1 MKIGV
6 LTQYWPSSVQPWAG
20 HSAYQTVR
28 VLAQRHDVRVFYPE
42 SRYPRLLTPRSRTHA
57 ALDPAWQPAGVAT
70 EYIPY
75 GTLPWI
81 GRPLNGWS
89 IARRLRARIAAWK
102 PDVLLSYVV
111 YPDGDAAVRVARGLG
126 LPSVLV
132 AIGSDLNRIP
142 GRLVER
148 HTRRTLR
155 EATFTTTVS
164 GDLAHTAVRLGS
176 APERTVAILNG
187 CDTTVF
193 HPRDRN
199 AAREALGVP
208 ADQKAIVYVGRLDL
222 RKGLAE
228 LVDATAQL
236 RPTDPQTHTYL
247 VGDGPDRPA
256 LEERIRQH
264 KLNDAVHFV
273 PAVRTDGV
281 AQWMAA
287 ADLVT
292 LPSYKEGCPNVVIE
306 ALAAGR
312 PVVATNVGGIP
323 ELMDDTSG
331 RLVPPQDVPALAA
344 ALEDVLGRP
353 WSAEELAAQHSRSWA
368 DVAAD
373 LESVLVRA
381 RLTA

>member
-1 MKIGV
+1 MKIAV

-57 ALDPAWQPAGVAT
+57 ALNADWQPAGVAT

-75 GTLPWI
+75 PTLPWI
-81 GRPLNGWS
+81 GRPLNGWM
-89 IARRLRARIAAWK
+89 IARHLRERVRAWK
-102 PDVLLSYVV
+102 PDVVLSYVV
-111 YPDGDAAVRVARGLG
+111 YPDGYAAVRVAQHIGA
-126 LPSVLV
+126 PSVLV

-148 HTRRTLR
+148 HTRRALL
-155 EATFTTTVS
+155 EATVTTTVS
-164 GDLAHTAVRLGS
+164 GDLARTAVRLG
-176 APERTVAILNG
+176 APGNRTVPILNG
-187 CDTTVF
+187 CDTGVF
-193 HPRDRN
+193 HPRPRE
-199 AAREALGVP
+199 AAREALNIAQDEKVV
-208 ADQKAIVYVGRLDL
+208 VYVGRLDL

-228 LVDATAQL
+228 LVEATARL
-236 RPTDPQTHTYL
+236 RQTRPEAHTYL
-247 VGDGPDRPA
+247 VGEGPDRPA
-256 LEERIRQH
+256 LESLVARHSVSQG
-264 KLNDAVHFV
+264 VHFI
-273 PAVRTDGV
+273 PATRTEGV

-306 ALAAGR
+306 ALASGR

-323 ELMDDTSG
+323 ELMDDGSG
-331 RLVPPQDVPALAA
+331 RLIPPQDPLALASALEQVLYTEWDAA
-344 ALEDVLGRP
+344 ALASR
-353 WSAEELAAQHSRSWA
+353 HSRSWV

-381 RLTA
+381 ISGA